1 MVRQTAPGPLDARAT
16 SPTIA
21 MKDPMSRSTPDIIS
35 RRGFI
40 RAGATLGALAGLDAF
55 IPRYARA
62 GGDLAAARPEVLDG
76 SAGPIDLA
84 IRRVSAEIG
93 GRMGTATTI
102 NGSLP
107 GPILRFREG
116 DEAILRVTNEL
127 DEDTSI
133 HWHGI
138 LLPNGMD
145 GVPGVNF
152 AGIRPGE
159 TFEYR
164 YPIQQ
169 YGSYWYHSHSGMQE
183 QLGQYGALIIDPA
196 EPEPFE
202 YDRDYVVVLSD
213 WTFEDPYRIMARLK
227 KVPHYYNMQKRTL
240 WDFFRDAGDRGLGAA
255 LEDRAMWGEMRMDA
269 TDIADVTGT
278 TYTYLMN
285 GMAPGGNW
293 TGLFEPG
300 QRVRLRFINA
310 SAASF
315 FDVRIPGLPMTVV
328 ESDGQHVKPV
338 ETDEFRIGIAET
350 FDVVVEP
357 TGDRAYTIFAEA
369 MDRSGFARGTLAP
382 RQGMEAEVPRRRERP
397 LLTMADMGM
406 DHDMEGMDH
415 GGGMGDASGMAGHE
429 DHEMPGMDGHEG
441 HDMPEMAGHEGH
453 DMPGM
458 EAQHMTQGAGLRAPG
473 TVAPMV
479 EHGPDDHGPASAG
492 VPDRVMSRLHEP
504 GVGLGQDG
512 WRVLTYA
519 DLESPEPAHHLEP
532 PEREI
537 EIHLT
542 GNMERFMWSI
552 DGKTFSEAEPIRMRL
567 GERVRLTMVNDTMMN
582 HPMHLH
588 GMWMELENGKG
599 AAIPRQHTV
608 NVKPSEK
615 LSVLITADAPG
626 PWAFH
631 CHVLYHMDAGMF
643 RVVQV
648 GDEGVT
654 HEGHHGSHGSGEEA

>member
-1 MVRQTAPGPLDARAT
+1 MTSTALRGGASHHIADAL
-16 SPTIA
+16 
-21 MKDPMSRSTPDIIS
+21 S
-35 RRGFI
+35 RRGFL
-40 RAGATLGALAGLDAF
+40 RLGATLGGLATLDALE
-55 IPRYARA
+55 PAYARA
-62 GGDLAAARPEVLDG
+62 GDLMAPRPRSLDG
-76 SAGPIDLA
+76 SAGPIDLT
-84 IRRVSAEIG
+84 IGQVSVPIG
-93 GRMGTATTI
+93 GRMGRATTI

-116 DEAILRVTNEL
+116 DEAILRVTNTL

-138 LLPNGMD
+138 LLPFDMD
-145 GVPGVNF
+145 GVPGISF
-152 AGIRPGE
+152 PGIRAGE

-164 YPIQQ
+164 YPLRQ
-169 YGSYWYHSHSGMQE
+169 YGTYWYHSHSGFQE
-183 QLGQYGALIIDPA
+183 QLGQYGAMIIDPA

-202 YDRDYVVVLSD
+202 YDRDYVVMLSD
-213 WTFEDPYRIMARLK
+213 WTFEDPYRVMARLK
-227 KVPHYYNMQKRTL
+227 KVPHYYNRQKRTV
-240 WDFFRDAGDRGLGAA
+240 WDFFRDAGDRGVGSA
-255 LEDRAMWGEMRMDA
+255 LADRLMWGEMRMDA
-269 TDIADVTGT
+269 TDLADVNGA

-285 GMAPGGNW
+285 GMAPERNW
-293 TGLFEPG
+293 TALFEPG
-300 QRVRLRFINA
+300 QRVRLRIINA

-328 ESDGQHVKPV
+328 QSDGQHVRPV
-338 ETDEFRIGIAET
+338 ETDEIRVAIAET
-350 FDVVVEP
+350 YDVIVHP
-357 TGDRAYTIFAEA
+357 TEDRAYTLFAES
-369 MDRSGFARGTLAP
+369 MDRSGYARGTLAP
-382 RQGMEAEVPRRRERP
+382 REGMDAGVPPRRERP

-406 DHDMEGMDH
+406 DHDMEGM
-415 GGGMGDASGMAGHE
+415 
-429 DHEMPGMDGHEG
+429 
-441 HDMPEMAGHEGH
+441 AGHEGH
-453 DMPGM
+453 VMPETPEMPGHEDHDMGAM
-458 EAQHMTQGAGLRAPG
+458 EAGAGLRAAGSVP
-473 TVAPMV
+473 PMV
-479 EHGPDDHGPASAG
+479 AHGPNGHGPGSAG
-492 VPDRVMSRLHEP
+492 VPDQVMSRLHEP
-504 GVGLGQDG
+504 GIGLGQDG

-519 DLESPEPAHHLEP
+519 DLEAPEPAHHLEP

-537 EIHLT
+537 ELHLT

-599 AAIPRQHTV
+599 TAIPRQHTI
-608 NVKPSEK
+608 NVQPSEK

-648 GDEGVT
+648 GDLPAADDADGGAA
-654 HEGHHGSHGSGEEA
+654 HRGHGSGESA